1 MKCRTFVAVEIIQ
14 HINFMIMKN
23 KLLSIIARN
32 FAFILCACLFHG
44 CESEKEDMLLMESE
58 MINSVEFEDVII
70 ASYTLQTS
78 LEDIMKGCNGKD
90 LNPKSRKELFLKLW
104 SEGDISK
111 KLDNL
116 NNTKKVLQRRHPD
129 FFKLSK
135 EQKESCIRTCI
146 KRSKRVN
153 TAKLRLG
160 ISPFQTRGNDNR
172 VESYSSKKEVLNY
185 TSEWVKDS
193 NYVEAAVFVHQNG
206 KYTFLTTDSN
216 TIRSAMFPLGR
227 SSVGVHVN
235 VGQDSLSPLTEVW
248 HTHRDTIKYSTED
261 SLAAEKYPELNWGII
276 YKDSVHIF
284 YYAK

>member
-1 MKCRTFVAVEIIQ
+1 
-14 HINFMIMKN
+14 MIMKN
-23 KLLSIIARN
+23 NLLSIAVQN
-32 FAFILCACLFHG
+32 FVFIFCAWLFCG
-44 CESEKEDMLLMESE
+44 CESEKEEILLQESE
-58 MINSVEFEDVII
+58 MINSVEFEDAII

-78 LEDIMKGCNGKD
+78 LENIMIGCNKKD
-90 LNPKSRKELFLKLW
+90 LHPNSRKNLFLKLW
-104 SEGDISK
+104 SEGDINE

-116 NNTKKVLQRRHPD
+116 NEKKKILQRRHPD

-146 KRSKRVN
+146 KKSRRVN

-160 ISPFQTRGNDNR
+160 ISPFQTRGDDDR
-172 VESYSSKKEVLNY
+172 IESYSSKEDVLKF

-206 KYTFLTTDSN
+206 KYTSLITDSN
-216 TIRSAMFPLGR
+216 TIRRAMFPLGR
-227 SSVGVHVN
+227 SSVGVHVT
-235 VGQDSLSPLTEVW
+235 VGQDSQSPLTEVW
-248 HTHRDTIKYSTED
+248 HTHRDTIVGSSDDT
-261 SLAAEKYPELNWGII
+261 LAAKKYPELNWGII